1 MGETLSKL
9 RWYHELSSLLAG
21 VFLCFMIG
29 LELVNKEN
37 FDAVLQVRLAEADER
52 KVASVEYSLAQAWLY
67 REEGHLLPYAV
78 KSGQKVVGFVLL
90 SIQEDKSY
98 FVWRLLIDSHYQNRG
113 YGKEVIRQV
122 IDLARENSSCHT
134 VTMNYVIGNHKMRYI
149 LEKFGFQSVGMIGQ
163 EIKMELTF

>member
-1 MGETLSKL
+1 
-9 RWYHELSSLLAG
+9 
-21 VFLCFMIG
+21 MIG

-37 FDAVLQVRLAEADER
+37 FDAVLQVKIADADER
-52 KVASVEYSLAQAWLY
+52 KVASVEYSLAQTWLY

-90 SIQEDKSY
+90 AIQEDKSY
-98 FVWRLLIDSHYQNRG
+98 YVWRLLIDSHYQNRG

-122 IDLARENSSCHT
+122 IGLARENPSCHT

-149 LEKFGFQSVGMIGQ
+149 LEKFGFQSVGMVGQ
-163 EIKMELTF
+163 EIKMELTLK

>member
-1 MGETLSKL
+1 
-9 RWYHELSSLLAG
+9 
-21 VFLCFMIG
+21 MIG

-37 FDAVLQVRLAEADER
+37 FDAVLQVGLAEADER

-90 SIQEDKSY
+90 AIQEDKSY
-98 FVWRLLIDSHYQNRG
+98 YVWRLLIDSHYQNRG

-122 IDLARENSSCHT
+122 IGLAKENPSCHT

-149 LEKFGFQSVGMIGQ
+149 LEKFGFQSVGMVGQ
-163 EIKMELTF
+163 EIKMELTLK

>member
-1 MGETLSKL
+1 
-9 RWYHELSSLLAG
+9 
-21 VFLCFMIG
+21 MIG

-37 FDAVLQVRLAEADER
+37 FDAVLQVGLAEADER

-90 SIQEDKSY
+90 AIQEDKSY
-98 FVWRLLIDSHYQNRG
+98 YVWRLLIDSHYQNRG

-122 IDLARENSSCHT
+122 IGLARENPSCHT

-149 LEKFGFQSVGMIGQ
+149 LEKLGFQSVGMVGQ
-163 EIKMELTF
+163 EIKMELTLK

>member
-1 MGETLSKL
+1 
-9 RWYHELSSLLAG
+9 
-21 VFLCFMIG
+21 MIG

-37 FDAVLQVRLAEADER
+37 FDAVLQVKLTEADER

-67 REEGHLLPYAV
+67 REEGHLFPYAV

-90 SIQEDKSY
+90 AIQEDNSY
-98 FVWRLLIDSHYQNRG
+98 YVWRLLIDSHYQNRG

-122 IDLARENSSCHT
+122 IGLAKENPSCHT

>member
-1 MGETLSKL
+1 
-9 RWYHELSSLLAG
+9 
-21 VFLCFMIG
+21 MIG
-29 LELVNKEN
+29 LELVNKDN
-37 FDAVLQVRLAEADER
+37 FDAVLQVKLAEADER

-67 REEGHLLPYAV
+67 REEGHLFPYAV

-90 SIQEDKSY
+90 AIQEDKSY
-98 FVWRLLIDSHYQNRG
+98 YVWRLLIDSHYQNRG

-122 IDLARENSSCHT
+122 IGLAKENPSCHT